1 MLKKIESS
9 SLKKFPRSQQTVSSF
24 CHSKPSSVGGR
35 RGRPLVLRRLSSKG
49 SPRASKEFWE
59 EKDVL
64 PSDPLNSSREL
75 PRVETLSSLY
85 APELHR
91 VVCRTTE
98 EELGLGWFGPIPTP
112 NECVSKKAE
121 KPNPRREGGRE
132 RGENTQSTE
141 TDQMVPLWPTYV
153 PSRSPLCENLKGEC
167 GKRTPKRTTEHKAS
181 ALCTTGTPQRRQ
193 ITRGGQKARGRW
205 RRKGGEGGRRTRR

>member
-112 NECVSKKAE
+112 NECVSKKGRE
-121 KPNPRREGGRE
+121 TQPTEGGRE
-132 RGENTQSTE
+132 RKGREHTVYRDGPDGSVVADVCTESLSIVREPKGRVWKANAKTNDGTQS
-141 TDQMVPLWPTYV
+141 V
-153 PSRSPLCENLKGEC
+153 
-167 GKRTPKRTTEHKAS
+167 S
-181 ALCTTGTPQRRQ
+181 ALHHRNTTKATDNERRAESERQ
-193 ITRGGQKARGRW
+193 VEEE
-205 RRKGGEGGRRTRR
+205 RR